1 MLLAV
6 GLYSCTED
14 PLFEERARVAEGL
27 PARVMLDFRSEKSCV
42 ETRAAQD
49 ATNENR
55 VNNLYVF
62 IFNPAGEVHYR
73 NFFTDD
79 ISYNGDYSKGSVM
92 IETTSLNKVQI
103 VCIANLSTESVS
115 SGYDVKKS
123 DMESITSRSDLEAFV
138 MKMDEHTVERSTQFM
153 MTGYAYDDK
162 NSTSNLVNIPGT
174 ESGPASLECTLWP
187 ERTDARV
194 EFVVKT
200 EKPSDKN
207 WTALDFRPRG
217 SRAERPFRPRE
228 ASRHGD
234 AFSDTIKALKIFR
247 YHKFLLPL
255 PWQ

>member
-1 MLLAV
+1 MLAAMLLAV

-162 NSTSNLVNIPGT
+162 KFHEQPCQHSRYGKRSRLAGVYAVARADGREGGVRGENR
-174 ESGPASLECTLWP
+174 ETL
-187 ERTDARV
+187 R
-194 EFVVKT
+194 
-200 EKPSDKN
+200 
-207 WTALDFRPRG
+207 
-217 SRAERPFRPRE
+217 
-228 ASRHGD
+228 
-234 AFSDTIKALKIFR
+234 
-247 YHKFLLPL
+247 
-255 PWQ
+255 